1 MSAYAVHRKIP
12 HTIPQK
18 CEVKSL
24 LHLIVEN
31 VMSH

>member
-1 MSAYAVHRKIP
+1 MSAYAVHRKVP

-31 VMSH
+31 VMSP